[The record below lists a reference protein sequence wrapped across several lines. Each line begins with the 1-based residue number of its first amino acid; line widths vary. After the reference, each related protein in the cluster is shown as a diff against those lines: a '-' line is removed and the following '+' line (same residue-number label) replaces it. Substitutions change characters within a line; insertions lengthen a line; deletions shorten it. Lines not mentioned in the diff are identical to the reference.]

1 MNFWEQVFFDT
12 SAIPLVEYLQIG
24 FKIFLSFIA
33 GFILGL
39 ERKIRQ
45 QAIGVRTVI
54 LISISSTLLMLLSL
68 HMGKTYGGDSAR
80 LAAQVVSGIGFLG
93 GGAILRHGLNIRG
106 LTSAATIWAASA
118 IGLGIGAGMYIA
130 SMIVLCVSVLSLV
143 LLEKFETKYF
153 PAERNKRLF
162 LVFHNNKINF
172 TELHNIVE
180 NHGLIILNMDISKL
194 INEEQLQVTFSVRAP
209 EEIDV
214 LDLAEKI
221 KDLGNLE
228 EINLSD

>member
-1 MNFWEQVFFDT
+1 M
-12 SAIPLVEYLQIG
+12 
-24 FKIFLSFIA
+24 
-33 GFILGL
+33 
-39 ERKIRQ
+39 
-45 QAIGVRTVI
+45 
-54 LISISSTLLMLLSL
+54 
-68 HMGKTYGGDSAR
+68 
-80 LAAQVVSGIGFLG
+80 
-93 GGAILRHGLNIRG
+93 
-106 LTSAATIWAASA
+106 
-118 IGLGIGAGMYIA
+118 
-130 SMIVLCVSVLSLV
+130 
-143 LLEKFETKYF
+143 
-153 PAERNKRLF
+153 
-162 LVFHNNKINF
+162 FHNNKINF